1 MKNFK
6 LIALLGISIFVLS
19 ACTANPGATQ
29 GAATVT
35 APTPTQFEVFVP
47 AEDFCV
53 TCHTNKQM
61 LIDNASANL
70 DQSQVESVFVG
81 LTNKTESMEAW
92 EKVFVDP
99 TFFESEHGQA
109 SCKTCHGGD
118 STSQDKET
126 AHININKKPDQ
137 NPQKTCGNCHQDI
150 VVSFANSLHS
160 TQNGFY
166 QAMYTRSIPE
176 NHPALEE
183 AFTENCA
190 SCHTTCGDCH
200 ISQPNAIGGGLL
212 NGHNVVKTPPM
223 TQTCTACHGSR
234 VGNEFLGKNDGLVA
248 DIHSSQFKMECTAC
262 HTGQSLHDSSGAN
275 HRYEG
280 EQSPACIDCHQK
292 FGRVND
298 VVPEHQ
304 IHQDKL
310 SCQTCHTIAYTSCD
324 GCHLSN
330 NENTGQSS
338 FTMAD
343 TTTTFYI
350 GKNVRQSADRPYE
363 YTVVRHI
370 PVTPDTFA
378 AYGDNLLPNF
388 DLLPTWAYATPHNI
402 QRMTPQS
409 RTCNSCHGNAEIF
422 LTADKVKPEE
432 LEANKNVIV
441 DQIPAMVPTDK

>member
-1 MKNFK
+1 MKNIK
-6 LIALLGISIFVLS
+6 LIALLGISILMLS
-19 ACTANPGATQ
+19 ACTAIPGATQ
-29 GAATVT
+29 GAPTVS
-35 APTPTQFEVFVP
+35 APTPTQPVVFVP
-47 AEDFCV
+47 SEDYCV

-61 LIDNASANL
+61 LIDNAAVNL
-70 DQSQVESVFVG
+70 DQSQQESVYAGFAI
-81 LTNKTESMEAW
+81 KPESMEAW
-92 EKVFVDP
+92 EKVFVDT
-99 TFFESEHGQA
+99 TFLESEHGQA

-118 STSQDKET
+118 SSSNVKEK

-137 NPQKTCGNCHQDI
+137 NPQKTCGNCHQDL
-150 VVSFANSLHS
+150 VVSFAKSLHA

-200 ISQPNAIGGGLL
+200 ISQPNTIGGGLL

-223 TQTCTACHGSR
+223 TQTCIACHGSR
-234 VGNEFLGKNDGLVA
+234 AGNEFLGKNEGLVA
-248 DIHSSQFKMECTAC
+248 DTHSAQFKMECTAC
-262 HTGQSLHDSSGAN
+262 HTGQSLHDSAGAN

-280 EQSPACIDCHQK
+280 KQSPACIDCHEK

-298 VVPEHQ
+298 TVPEHQ

-310 SCQTCHTIAYTSCD
+310 SCQTCHTIATTSCE

-330 NENTGQSS
+330 GENAGQSS
-338 FTMAD
+338 FTLAD

-350 GKNVRQSADRPYE
+350 GKNVRQSAERPYE

-370 PVTPDTFA
+370 PVTPDTFS
-378 AYGDNLLPNF
+378 AYGDDLLPNF
-388 DLLPTWAYATPHNI
+388 DLLPTWTYATPHNI

>member
-6 LIALLGISIFVLS
+6 LIALLGISTLMLC
-19 ACTANPGATQ
+19 ACNAIPGATQ
-29 GAATVT
+29 ETTTVL
-35 APTPTQFEVFVP
+35 APTPTQIIVFEP

-53 TCHTNKQM
+53 TCHTNKQL
-61 LIDNASANL
+61 LIDNASTNL
-70 DQSQVESVFVG
+70 EQSEEASAFVG
-81 LTNKTESMEAW
+81 FANKTESMEVW

-99 TFFESEHGQA
+99 TFLESEHGQA

-118 STSQDKET
+118 STTKDKEA

-150 VVSFANSLHS
+150 VVSFAKSLHY

-166 QAMYTRSIPE
+166 QAMYTRSVPE
-176 NHPALEE
+176 NHLALEE
-183 AFTENCA
+183 AFADNCA

-200 ISQPNAIGGGLL
+200 ISQPNTIGGGLL

-234 VGNEFLGKNDGLVA
+234 VGNEFLGKNEGSVA

-262 HTGQSLHDSSGAN
+262 HTGQSLHDSAGAN

-280 EQSPACIDCHQK
+280 EQSPACIDCHEK

-310 SCQTCHTIAYTSCD
+310 SCQVCHTVATTSCD
-324 GCHLSN
+324 GCHLST
-330 NENTGQSS
+330 NENAGQPS
-338 FTMAD
+338 FTMVD
-343 TTTTFYI
+343 TYATFYI
-350 GKNVRQSADRPYE
+350 GKNVRQSAERPYE

-370 PVTPDTFA
+370 PVTTDTFA

-402 QRMTPQS
+402 QRVTPQS
-409 RTCNSCHGNAEIF
+409 RTCNSCHGNGEIF

-432 LEANKNVIV
+432 LDANKNVIV
-441 DQIPAMVPTDK
+441 DQIPEEVPTDK